1 VSELHYPDLPILL
14 VDDEEAALRSMSVV
28 LASHGMTH
36 TVSLS
41 DSRQVL
47 PTLAEQQAAFVLL
60 DLVMPHVSGQEL
72 LEAMASE
79 HPDVPVVIT
88 TAVDE
93 VDTAVECMKMG
104 AFDYIVKPIEEDRLL
119 SAARRAIEVHDL
131 RRENELLRAS
141 LRTGAHQRPE
151 VFANILTHSEKMLA
165 IFRYAEAIG
174 RTSQPVLIVGETGV
188 GKELIARAIHAL
200 SDRAGEFVPVNVAG
214 VDDTLFADT
223 LFGHVKGAYTGAG
236 SDRQGLIERAS
247 GGTLFLDEIG
257 DLSPMSQVKLL
268 RLFQE
273 REYFPLGS
281 DVARQTNAR
290 IVVATNRDLAALQES
305 DGFRKDL
312 YYRLRAHYVEI
323 PPLRE
328 RREDLPVL
336 VDHYLDEAAR
346 ELGKKKPSAPA
357 EILAVLGAYH
367 FPGNIRE
374 LQALV
379 FDAMSK
385 HVSGVLS
392 LDTFKQVL
400 GSSDHAS
407 SERIVAEGSVQFG
420 PRLPSLK
427 QTRILLIEEALRR
440 AKNNQSVAAQ
450 LLGVT
455 RQALNKYVKSIE
467 TD

>member
-1 VSELHYPDLPILL
+1 VSELGYPDLPILL
-14 VDDEEAALRSMSVV
+14 VDDEEPALRSMSVV
-28 LASHGMTH
+28 LRSHGMTN

-47 PTLAEQQAAFVLL
+47 PTLAEQQVTFVLL
-60 DLVMPHVSGQEL
+60 DLIMPHVSGQEL
-72 LEAMASE
+72 LEAMVSE

-93 VDTAVECMKMG
+93 VDTAVECMKSG

-119 SAARRAIEVHDL
+119 SAARRAIEIHDL

-141 LRTGAHQRPE
+141 LRTRAIQHPE
-151 VFANILTHSEKMLA
+151 AFADILTDSEEMLA
-165 IFRYAEAIG
+165 VFRYAEAIA

-188 GKELIARAIHAL
+188 GKELIARAIHVL
-200 SDRAGEFVPVNVAG
+200 SGRPGEFVPVNVAG

-223 LFGHVKGAYTGAG
+223 LFGHVKGAYTGAA

-257 DLSPMSQVKLL
+257 DLSPTSQVKLL
-268 RLFQE
+268 RLLQE
-273 REYFPLGS
+273 REYLPLGS

-290 IVVATNRDLAALQES
+290 TVVATNRDLVALQES
-305 DGFRKDL
+305 DRFRKDL
-312 YYRLRAHYVEI
+312 YYRLRAHYVEV

-336 VDHYLDEAAR
+336 VDHFLDGAAR
-346 ELGKKKPSAPA
+346 DLGKKKPSAPA
-357 EILAVLGAYH
+357 EILDVLGAYH

-379 FDAMSK
+379 FDAVSK
-385 HVSGVLS
+385 HVSGILS
-392 LDTFKQVL
+392 LDTFKQAL
-400 GSSDHAS
+400 GSSGRS
-407 SERIVAEGSVQFG
+407 PSERVVAEGSVQFG

-427 QTRILLIEEALRR
+427 QARVLLIEEAMRR

-455 RQALNKYVKSIE
+455 RQALNKYLKSIE